1 MIAAPILLSFIYE
14 KNKELT
20 FYISAIIS
28 SISLFVIFY
37 VATWKNSKD
46 IGKKAIYENETA
58 KKEVELKEIQLGENE
73 SEKTV

>member
-1 MIAAPILLSFIYE
+1 MISAPILLSFIYD

-46 IGKKAIYENETA
+46 IGKKAFYEDKTA
-58 KKEVELKEIQLGENE
+58 KKEVELKEIQSGENDT
-73 SEKTV
+73 EKTA